1 MFHDCTIPKAARSE
15 ALPSMEEV
23 VDKIC
28 CKITPA
34 AESQVGA

>member
-1 MFHDCTIPKAARSE
+1 MFHVYTVPKAARSE
-15 ALPSMEEV
+15 ALPSTEEV